1 VPPRMAAMNTLP
13 ALCALA
19 LLLGAGG
26 PARAQD
32 DRPRGGEPNVQ
43 RIVVED
49 DGTRIEELRVRGN
62 TTNITVTPKGNAPA
76 YEIITTDGSRDLSY
90 GASNS
95 RGAAGKRVWHVLSF

>member
-1 VPPRMAAMNTLP
+1 MAAMNTLP

-19 LLLGAGG
+19 LLLGASSLV
-26 PARAQD
+26 RAQD

-49 DGTRIEELRVRGN
+49 DRARIEELRVRGN
-62 TTNITVTPKGNAPA
+62 SQSIVVTPKGNAPP
-76 YEIITTDGSRDLSY
+76 YEIITNDGSRDMSW
-90 GASNS
+90 GVNNS